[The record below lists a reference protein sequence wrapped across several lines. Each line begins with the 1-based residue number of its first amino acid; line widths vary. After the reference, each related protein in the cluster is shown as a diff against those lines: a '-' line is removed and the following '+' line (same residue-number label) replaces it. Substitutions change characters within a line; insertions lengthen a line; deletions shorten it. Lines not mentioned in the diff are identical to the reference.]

1 MAVSTQDHY
10 ASAGIVERI
19 LAAIPYSVDG
29 GAKLAP
35 AQLFPFDQL
44 HGRELLA
51 TREHTARLNAGAG
64 QHVLD
69 IGSGIGGP
77 ARYIAST
84 YGSHVTGVDLTADFV
99 AASKTLSRLCGLDNL
114 VQFDHA
120 DATHLAY
127 GDGKFDGAICF
138 YVGMNLPQKQ
148 KVLDDVFRVLKPGGK
163 LIWTEA
169 VSQGDTP
176 PHYPLPWAREPA
188 GSYLSSREELEGMV
202 KAEGFSIAA
211 TEDETTAHLELAR
224 QRQQSSATP
233 PAGHMQAN
241 EVVLG
246 ADFAARRKNYI
257 RSLADGHIAS
267 LLIDAVKPK

>member
-10 ASAGIVERI
+10 ASVGIVDRI
-19 LAAIPYSVDG
+19 LAAIPYSPDDG
-29 GAKLAP
+29 VKLAP
-35 AQLFPFDQL
+35 TQLFPFDQL

-51 TREHTARLNAGAG
+51 TREHTARLNAATG

-77 ARYIAST
+77 ARYIAAT
-84 YGSHVTGVDLTADFV
+84 YGIHVTGVDLTADFV
-99 AASKTLSRLCGLDNL
+99 AASKTLSSLCGLDHL

-120 DATHLAY
+120 DASHLPY
-127 GDGKFDGAICF
+127 SDGKFDSAICF

-148 KVLDDVFRVLKPGGK
+148 KVLGEALRVLKPGGR

-176 PHYPLPWAREPA
+176 PHYPLPWAREPG
-188 GSYLSSREELEGMV
+188 GSHLSSREELEGLF
-202 KAEGFSIAA
+202 KAVGFNVTAA
-211 TEDETTAHLELAR
+211 EDETSAHLELAR
-224 QRQQSSATP
+224 QRQQSTATP
-233 PAGHMQAN
+233 PAGNLQVN

-246 ADFAARRKNYI
+246 ADFAERRKNYI
-257 RSLADGHIAS
+257 RSLADDHIAS
-267 LLIDAVKPK
+267 LLIDAVKP